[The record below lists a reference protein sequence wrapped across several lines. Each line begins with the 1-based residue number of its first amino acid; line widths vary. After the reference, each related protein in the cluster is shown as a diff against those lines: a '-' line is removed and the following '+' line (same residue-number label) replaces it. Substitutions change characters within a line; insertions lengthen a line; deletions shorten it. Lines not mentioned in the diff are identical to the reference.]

1 MNMVVVWALAILV
14 FGILEAITAQLVSI
28 WFVLGSIGALIA
40 TWCGGELWVQI
51 LVFIAVSI
59 VALIVTKPLV
69 KKYIRPKMQKTNADR
84 CIGSEG
90 LVTEE
95 INNLAATGQVKVNG
109 NVWTARSTENEI
121 IPEGTVI
128 TVDSIEGVK
137 LLVTSAKTTVTADK
151 K

>member
-40 TWCGGELWVQI
+40 TWCGGEL
-51 LVFIAVSI
+51 FIVVSI

-137 LLVTSAKTTVTADK
+137 LLVTSAKTAVTADK